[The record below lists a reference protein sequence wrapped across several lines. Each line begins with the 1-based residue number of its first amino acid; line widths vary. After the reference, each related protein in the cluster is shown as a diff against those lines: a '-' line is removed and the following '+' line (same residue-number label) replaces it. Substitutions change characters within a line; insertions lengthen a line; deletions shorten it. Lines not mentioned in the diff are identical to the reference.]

1 MYKKGAIPTSSP
13 KGRVGDEAILGV
25 RAHPTHTPT
34 HTSTHRAR
42 VQLLQDTHHSLARYW
57 LPSTGRLAHKPLPGS
72 ISRALPRQAATQL
85 RHSWPSVIRPRA
97 SLKPHPPVQARGRHL
112 PPLSV
117 DRRPGCHPLPVRL
130 YFSSA
135 GTLLGHARQ
144 PPIFKTPDKPQTCPG
159 APHHSLLWGPLTPV
173 LKGCC
178 WMIRC
183 GILGLRRRWIQS
195 GARDEAGSLRAFVW

>member
-1 MYKKGAIPTSSP
+1 MGFSRQAYWSGPPCPPTGDLPDPGTEPRVSYISCIGRWVLYNQHHLESTLESTLETLGTTMNGPRRTPFTALGSKRLQSSQFLGRRVQRERDPGLRQALRTHPPADPIQHLPKMYKKGAIPTSSP

-85 RHSWPSVIRPRA
+85 RHS
-97 SLKPHPPVQARGRHL
+97 
-112 PPLSV
+112 
-117 DRRPGCHPLPVRL
+117 
-130 YFSSA
+130 
-135 GTLLGHARQ
+135 
-144 PPIFKTPDKPQTCPG
+144 
-159 APHHSLLWGPLTPV
+159 
-173 LKGCC
+173 
-178 WMIRC
+178 
-183 GILGLRRRWIQS
+183 
-195 GARDEAGSLRAFVW
+195 